1 MTIETKKTI
10 CLIGASFSTDNLGVS
25 ALSEG
30 AILSILHSHPNAK
43 LILLDYG
50 KKSKKIELENDKSS
64 IKISQLNMRFSKR
77 VLARNHIVRLI
88 CNALIYRIF
97 KFQLTKKVL
106 IDKSIVLSAIYHS
119 DLSVSIAGGD
129 SFSDIYGI
137 KRFLYMSLPQFLII
151 CMKKELILLPQTI
164 GPFNNYFV
172 RRFASYILTHAS
184 MVYSREKNGLI
195 EMQNLLGSR
204 FNADKFKFSYDVGF
218 IIKPSRPRFLENY
231 PYLLELIDYTHLY
244 GINISGLLYMGGY
257 NRNNM
262 FNLRTDYK
270 VLVDEI
276 IGFFLHREDSKIL
289 LIPHNFGMLRNSES
303 DFIACKYI
311 YESKISYYN
320 DRLYMIPEPCNQNEI
335 KYFIGMCDL
344 FVGARMHACIAALS
358 QNVPAISIAYSKKF
372 KGVMQSI
379 GMESLVADPRVEDK
393 DSIINIIKK
402 CFDNRKIIRQQL
414 IELIPKV
421 KDEIYNIFSNF
432 S

>member
-1 MTIETKKTI
+1 MAIEKQKKI
-10 CLIGASFSTDNLGVS
+10 CLIGASFSTNNLGVS

-30 AILSILHSHPNAK
+30 AILSILHSHPNAE

-50 KKSKKIELENDKSS
+50 KKSKKIVLVNDEGK
-64 IKISQLNMRFSKR
+64 IEISQINMRFSKR
-77 VLARNHIVRLI
+77 VLTKNHVVRLI
-88 CNALIYRIF
+88 CTTLFYRLF
-97 KFQLTKKVL
+97 KFQFIKKEL
-106 IDKSIVLSAIYHS
+106 IDKNIVLSTIYHA
-119 DLSVSIAGGD
+119 DFLVSIAGGD

-164 GPFNNYFV
+164 GPFDNYFV
-172 RRFASYILTHAS
+172 RCFASYILTHAS

-218 IIKPSRPRFLENY
+218 IIKPSRPKFLENY
-231 PYLLELIDYTHLY
+231 PYLLELTEISNLY
-244 GINISGLLYMGGY
+244 GVNISGLLYMGGY

-303 DFIACKYI
+303 DFIACKKI
-311 YESKISYYN
+311 YESKISYSK

-335 KYFIGMCDL
+335 KYFIGMCDF

-379 GMESLVADPRVEDK
+379 GMESLVADPREADK
-393 DSIINIIKK
+393 ETILNMIEK
-402 CFDNRKIIRQQL
+402 CFDIRVSIRQQL
-414 IELIPKV
+414 KESIPKV
-421 KDEIYNIFSNF
+421 KEEIYNIFSDLN
-432 S
+432 